1 MVSEKKLLND
11 QEMRNF
17 IQNGY
22 VTLQTDLPASF
33 HGNVYKK
40 VEEMFEDHGNLGNNI
55 LPLIPDIQKIFDRPV
70 VHGAMTSILGPNYVM
85 HPHRYCHPN
94 QPGSQG
100 QGFHKDSYEGDE
112 QVRHHRC
119 RWTMVFYYPQD
130 TTEDMGPTAVLPG
143 SQYYDTHETAHSQ
156 PELPLCGKA
165 GTLTIVHYD
174 LWHRAMPNHS
184 QKKRYMVKFLFLRLG
199 DPQEPSWDN
208 VQAKWQSV
216 AHNGNSDNRHQ
227 FMWSKFWNWHRG
239 EQNGSIENIDSKSED
254 TSTLIEMLQD
264 ENQDEALRLE
274 AAYVLGTIG
283 PSVIPTLIE
292 MLRDDS
298 EDVSRHATFALG
310 ASGGSAIPA
319 LIKALDDTNESVR
332 ANAAFA
338 LGDIGQLAQDAAPKL
353 TQLLSD
359 ESEWVRRHASE
370 ALGTIG
376 YPSEEA
382 VSALTLLLQ
391 DKHYWI
397 RDNAARTLA
406 KMGASAESAI
416 PALIPILDDENR
428 YVRFHAALALKQ
440 IGTPTATNILF
451 DHLLTSRWCSV
462 TNRNNAY

>member
-1 MVSEKKLLND
+1 MVGEEKLLND
-11 QEMRNF
+11 QEMRDF

-22 VTLQTDLPASF
+22 VTLKTDLPASF
-33 HGNVYKK
+33 HNNVYQK

-55 LPLIPDIQKIFDRPV
+55 LPLVPDMQKVFDHPV

-85 HPHRYCHPN
+85 HPHRYCHLN

-119 RWTMVFYYPQD
+119 RWTMAFYYPQD

-143 SQYYDTHETAHSQ
+143 TQYYDTHETAHSQ
-156 PELPLCGKA
+156 PELSLCGKA

-184 QKKRYMVKFLFLRLG
+184 QKKRYMVKFLFIRLE

-208 VQAKWQSV
+208 DQARWQSSY
-216 AHNGNSDNRHQ
+216 NGNSDNRHQ
-227 FMWSKFWNWHRG
+227 FIWSKFWNWYRG
-239 EQNGSIENIDSKSED
+239 KQNGAIEDIESTRENISK
-254 TSTLIEMLQD
+254 LIKTLQD
-264 ENQDEALRLE
+264 KNQDEALRLE

-283 PSVIPTLIE
+283 PSVVPTLIE

-298 EDVSRHATFALG
+298 EDVSHHATFALG
-310 ASGGSAIPA
+310 ASGGSAVPA
-319 LIKALDDTNESVR
+319 LIIALDDTDESVR

-338 LGDIGQLAQDAAPKL
+338 LGDIGRSAQEAAPKL
-353 TQLLSD
+353 TQLLND
-359 ESEWVRRHASE
+359 ASEWVRRHASE

-376 YPSEEA
+376 HPSEET

-391 DKHYWI
+391 DEHYWI
-397 RDNAARTLA
+397 RDNAARALA
-406 KMGASAESAI
+406 KMGISAESAI
-416 PALIPILDDENR
+416 PALIPVLNDENR

-440 IGTPTATNILF
+440 IGTSAATNILF
-451 DHLLTSRWCSV
+451 DHLLTSRWCSL
-462 TNRNNAY
+462 TNRNSAY

>member
-1 MVSEKKLLND
+1 MVGEKKLLND
-11 QEMRNF
+11 QEMRDF

-22 VTLQTDLPASF
+22 VTLKTDLPASF
-33 HGNVYKK
+33 HNNVYQK

-55 LPLIPDIQKIFDRPV
+55 LPLVPDMQKVFDHPV

-85 HPHRYCHPN
+85 HPHRYCHLN

-119 RWTMVFYYPQD
+119 RWTMAFYYPQD

-143 SQYYDTHETAHSQ
+143 TQYYDTHETAHSQ
-156 PELPLCGKA
+156 PELSLCGKA

-184 QKKRYMVKFLFLRLG
+184 QKKRYMVKFLFIRLE

-208 VQAKWQSV
+208 DQARWQSS
-216 AHNGNSDNRHQ
+216 HNGNSDNRHQ
-227 FMWSKFWNWHRG
+227 FMWSKFWNWYRG
-239 EQNGSIENIDSKSED
+239 KQNGAIEDIESTRENTSK
-254 TSTLIEMLQD
+254 LIKTLQD
-264 ENQDEALRLE
+264 KNQDEALRLE

-283 PSVIPTLIE
+283 PSVVPTLIE

-298 EDVSRHATFALG
+298 EDVSHHATFALG
-310 ASGGSAIPA
+310 ASGGSAVPA
-319 LIKALDDTNESVR
+319 LIIALDDTDESVR

-338 LGDIGQLAQDAAPKL
+338 LGDIGRSAQEATPKL
-353 TQLLSD
+353 TQLLND

-376 YPSEEA
+376 HPSEET

-391 DKHYWI
+391 DEHYWI
-397 RDNAARTLA
+397 RDNAARALA
-406 KMGASAESAI
+406 KMGISAESAI
-416 PALIPILDDENR
+416 PALIPVLNDENR

-440 IGTPTATNILF
+440 IGTSAATNILF
-451 DHLLTSRWCSV
+451 DHLLTSRWCSL
-462 TNRNNAY
+462 TNRNSAY

>member
-1 MVSEKKLLND
+1 MVGEEKLLND
-11 QEMRNF
+11 QEMRDF

-22 VTLQTDLPASF
+22 VTLKTDLPASF
-33 HGNVYKK
+33 HNNVYQK

-55 LPLIPDIQKIFDRPV
+55 LPLVPDMQKVFDHPV

-85 HPHRYCHPN
+85 HPHRYCHLN

-119 RWTMVFYYPQD
+119 RWTMAFYYPQD

-143 SQYYDTHETAHSQ
+143 TQYYDTHETAHSQ
-156 PELPLCGKA
+156 PELSLCGKA

-184 QKKRYMVKFLFLRLG
+184 QKKRYMVKFLFIRLE

-208 VQAKWQSV
+208 DQARWQSSY
-216 AHNGNSDNRHQ
+216 NGNSDNRHQ
-227 FMWSKFWNWHRG
+227 FMWSKFWNWYRG
-239 EQNGSIENIDSKSED
+239 KQNGAIEDIESTRENISK
-254 TSTLIEMLQD
+254 LIKTLQD
-264 ENQDEALRLE
+264 KNQDEALRLE

-283 PSVIPTLIE
+283 PSVVPTLIE

-298 EDVSRHATFALG
+298 EDVSHHATFALG
-310 ASGGSAIPA
+310 ASGGSAVPA
-319 LIKALDDTNESVR
+319 LIIALDDTDESVR

-338 LGDIGQLAQDAAPKL
+338 LGDIGRSAQEAAPKL
-353 TQLLSD
+353 TQLLND
-359 ESEWVRRHASE
+359 ASEWVRRHASE

-376 YPSEEA
+376 HPSEET

-391 DKHYWI
+391 DEHYWI
-397 RDNAARTLA
+397 RDNAARALA
-406 KMGASAESAI
+406 KMGISAESAI
-416 PALIPILDDENR
+416 PALIPVLNDENR

-440 IGTPTATNILF
+440 IGTSAATNILF
-451 DHLLTSRWCSV
+451 DHLLTSRWCSL
-462 TNRNNAY
+462 TNRNSAY